1 MKLQKLE
8 VLYTMTIACHSYA
21 APTYIQTPFEQSSN
35 TELPQSKQVD
45 IV

>member
-8 VLYTMTIACHSYA
+8 VLYTMTIACHLYA